1 MDKALALHALS
12 PGSNMGVE
20 VQVYD
25 CMCKSSSRTVRIK
38 TGWVRMRD
46 RLRKNLLSIK
56 TWMLYTKTWMLY
68 TAKNAQ
74 VVPS

>member
-1 MDKALALHALS
+1 MDKALALQ
-12 PGSNMGVE
+12 E
-20 VQVYD
+20 VQVCD

-38 TGWVRMRD
+38 AGWVRMRD
-46 RLRKNLLSIK
+46 RLRRNLLSIK
-56 TWMLYTKTWMLY
+56 TWILY